1 MITMDFKLEDS
12 CSEYYLVIDGEIIVK
27 ISKEFVTAEEMNQ
40 LFDKF
45 SKIFEA
51 GALFGFQLK
60 GLSGGG
66 DVALDMLRVGKAL
79 HIDAVSRGMEVS
91 GKYVGS

>member
-1 MITMDFKLEDS
+1 MDFKLEDS
-12 CSEYYLVIDGEIIVK
+12 STEYHLVVNDEIIIK
-27 ISKEFVTAEEMNQ
+27 ISKESVTPKEMNE
-40 LFDKF
+40 LFDRF

-60 GLSGGG
+60 GLSGGS

-79 HIDAVSRGMEVS
+79 HIDAVSRGIEVS
-91 GKYVGS
+91 GKYVGA